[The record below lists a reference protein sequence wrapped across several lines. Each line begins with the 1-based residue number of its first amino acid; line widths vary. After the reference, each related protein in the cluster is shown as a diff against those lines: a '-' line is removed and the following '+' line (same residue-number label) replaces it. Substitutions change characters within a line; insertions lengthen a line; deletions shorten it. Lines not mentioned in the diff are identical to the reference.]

1 MKDAIA
7 LDTARTIVVEAK
19 PGEVPITLKTY
30 GMPIFLH
37 PLTPDQAEAIGN
49 ALIRAAQQSK
59 AGASA

>member
-30 GMPIFLH
+30 GMPAFMQ
-37 PLTPDQAEAIGN
+37 PLKPDQAEAIGN
-49 ALIRAAQQSK
+49 ALIRAAQT
-59 AGASA
+59 ARERATT